1 MFEEEKHKNSIVS
14 DGAKQLKLTDGN
26 TSGISDFLHKMH
38 SINGLHFVAALSQVF
53 LGTTVVAL
61 SLINS
66 INPMWLATIMT
77 VMGSITSMIGLYFL
91 YSIFTRS
98 GAYDSLLQKAI
109 KRVVSS
115 QN

>member
-14 DGAKQLKLTDGN
+14 DGAKQLKLTESN
-26 TSGISDFLHKMH
+26 ASGVSDFMHKMH
-38 SINGLHFVAALSQVF
+38 SINGLHFISALSQVF

-66 INPMWLATIMT
+66 INPMWLATVMT
-77 VMGSITSMIGLYFL
+77 VLGSITTMVGLYFT
-91 YSIFTRS
+91 YNIFTSS

>member
-1 MFEEEKHKNSIVS
+1 MFEEEKHKNSVVR
-14 DGAKQLKLTDGN
+14 DEAKRLGLADTTTN
-26 TSGISDFLHKMH
+26 GISDFIHRVH
-38 SINGLHFVAALSQVF
+38 SINGLHFISAMSQIF

-77 VMGSITSMIGLYFL
+77 VVGSITSMIGLYFMYNTL
-91 YSIFTRS
+91 TRS
-98 GAYDSLLQKAI
+98 GAFDSLLQKAI